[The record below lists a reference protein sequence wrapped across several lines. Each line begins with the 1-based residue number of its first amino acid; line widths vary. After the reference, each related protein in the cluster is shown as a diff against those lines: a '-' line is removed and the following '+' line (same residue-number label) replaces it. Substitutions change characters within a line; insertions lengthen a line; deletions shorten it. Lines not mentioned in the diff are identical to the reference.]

1 MENFCTVFATVI
13 SGVLVYLL
21 GEILKEHW
29 LEPYH
34 QYKKL
39 KGEIAFALVYYANY
53 YSNPV
58 LLSQASDKEIDKRK
72 SISDELRSLS
82 GRLHATAETRAFI
95 AVGIPKREKLRKAA
109 RYLMGISNGLFTVN
123 DAHFDDNVK
132 RAYYIRK
139 MLKII
144 DEGKEI

>member
-1 MENFCTVFATVI
+1 MKNFCTVFATVI

-39 KGEIAFALVYYANY
+39 KGEIAFALVYYANCY
-53 YSNPV
+53 GNPMI
-58 LLSQASDKEIDKRK
+58 LSQASNEEIDERNG
-72 SISDELRSLS
+72 ISKELRSLS
-82 GRLHATAETRAFI
+82 SRLYATAETRAFGAI
-95 AVGIPKREKLRKAA
+95 GIPKQKEICEAA
-109 RYLMGISNGLFTVN
+109 RSLMGISNGLLVIN
-123 DAHFDDNVK
+123 DEHFHDNVK
-132 RAYYIRK
+132 LACHVKK

-144 DEGKEI
+144 DEEKEI